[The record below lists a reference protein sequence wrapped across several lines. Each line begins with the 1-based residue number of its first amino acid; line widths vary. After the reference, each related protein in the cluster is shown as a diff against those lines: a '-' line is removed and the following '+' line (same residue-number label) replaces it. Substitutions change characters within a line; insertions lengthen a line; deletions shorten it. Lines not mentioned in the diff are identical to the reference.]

1 MSSLIVY
8 NYDKQGYFTNESVLD
23 ESDRNPKNSKDFL
36 LPANCTLQKM
46 PKAKKGYIFRW
57 DGQSWQ
63 YEKALKPEVKE
74 GYKVVWQNR
83 RWVYSQCRKSV
94 VAKYQETKLIQLK
107 KEYLKQRDEIC
118 WLELGD
124 FQYGF
129 DCRPDDVSKFLAT
142 YLAAQT
148 SKINIVKYKV
158 WLTNKEKDLVEFTFA
173 ELLEVFHF
181 VRQKQL
187 EAYLWYKNLKSK
199 ICKAKTKKAL
209 EAIVITA

>member
-1 MSSLIVY
+1 
-8 NYDKQGYFTNESVLD
+8 
-23 ESDRNPKNSKDFL
+23 
-36 LPANCTLQKM
+36 M

-124 FQYGF
+124 F
-129 DCRPDDVSKFLAT
+129 
-142 YLAAQT
+142 
-148 SKINIVKYKV
+148 
-158 WLTNKEKDLVEFTFA
+158 
-173 ELLEVFHF
+173 
-181 VRQKQL
+181 
-187 EAYLWYKNLKSK
+187 
-199 ICKAKTKKAL
+199 
-209 EAIVITA
+209 